1 MWGFVGYAGAA
12 DGSELPVG
20 IMLDMLAGSASRL
33 LQRDFALGAQLAQ
46 SLSIHSPAVF
56 GWGFAHRL
64 DRTKRGPA
72 WRRFPISE
80 EGAAGCYPGSAAL
93 LPSDGWIGGRSSCG
107 LCAKYALPPF
117 RPIPIPIPIQIP
129 SHFTA
134 GHMAGQLYQSL
145 CLHP

>member
-20 IMLDMLAGSASRL
+20 IMLDMLAGSASGL

-56 GWGFAHRL
+56 GWGFARHL

-72 WRRFPISE
+72 WPSVKREQRDVIQAQLLCCRRT
-80 EGAAGCYPGSAAL
+80 
-93 LPSDGWIGGRSSCG
+93 GG
-107 LCAKYALPPF
+107 
-117 RPIPIPIPIQIP
+117 
-129 SHFTA
+129 
-134 GHMAGQLYQSL
+134 
-145 CLHP
+145 